1 MNVSAEYKVAPVGKR
16 IDNRIHSNPLNPTAL
31 YNTELNMLM
40 CFYEWKELE
49 D

>member
-1 MNVSAEYKVAPVGKR
+1 MYQQNTKWHLWENVLTEEY
-16 IDNRIHSNPLNPTAL
+16 IQTHSILQTAL